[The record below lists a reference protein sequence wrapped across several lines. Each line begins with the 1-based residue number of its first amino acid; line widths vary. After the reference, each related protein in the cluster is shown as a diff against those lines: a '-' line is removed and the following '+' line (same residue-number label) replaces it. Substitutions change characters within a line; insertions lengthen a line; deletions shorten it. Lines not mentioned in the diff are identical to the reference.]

1 MRHFA
6 QYYGDIYMNKP
17 GSEITKEQRDA
28 ALALLKSYDSQVMRE
43 AAEGG
48 AKAGFAPE
56 IGPMAFENVF
66 AGLWT
71 RPGLDKRAR
80 SLLTLGILIGL
91 RSEDELQIHM
101 MIALANGLTMQELEE
116 VIYHASGYAGF
127 PAANAARRAAVDAF
141 RKEGLID

>member
-1 MRHFA
+1 MT
-6 QYYGDIYMNKP
+6 D
-17 GSEITKEQRDA
+17 EQREA
-28 ALALLKSYDSQVMRE
+28 ALALLRSFDSQVMRE

-48 AKAGFAPE
+48 AKTGFAQE
-56 IGPMAFENVF
+56 IGPIAFENVF
-66 AGLWT
+66 ARLWT

-127 PAANAARRAAVDAF
+127 PAANSARRAAVTAF